1 MRDLN
6 EEYKKEIAD
15 KKKRQLILAGAA
27 IFGSIIILSILLIG
41 GPYYNVWASE
51 KSGQAAY
58 MKATQD
64 RNIMILESTAR
75 EEAAK
80 HNFNVTVID
89 AKAHAES
96 IRIIGEELEKNP
108 DYLTYMWIQDTG
120 DAGDET
126 YIYVPSGEFGMPIQE
141 AGRTVKLN
149 PAAMMASA

>member
-6 EEYKKEIAD
+6 EEYEEIRSD
-15 KKKRQLILAGAA
+15 EKKRKTIIAGA
-27 IFGSIIILSILLIG
+27 IILGSIIILGILLIG

-80 HNFNVTVID
+80 HNYNVTVID

-96 IRIIGEELEKNP
+96 IRIIGGELEKNP

-141 AGRTVKLN
+141 AGRIAKFTP
-149 PAAMMASA
+149 PAFKAEA

>member
-1 MRDLN
+1 MSALT
-6 EEYKKEIAD
+6 EYEKAMAD
-15 KKKRQLILAGAA
+15 KKKRQAIIAGAA
-27 IFGSIIILSILLIG
+27 IFGAAIILAILLIG

-80 HNFNVTVID
+80 HNYNVTVID

-96 IRIIGEELEKNP
+96 IRIIGGELEKNP

-141 AGRTVKLN
+141 AGRIAKFTPPRKLQER
-149 PAAMMASA
+149 A

>member
-1 MRDLN
+1 MREMSD
-6 EEYKKEIAD
+6 YEIAMED
-15 KKKRQLILAGAA
+15 KKKKRQAIMAGAA
-27 IFGSIIILSILLIG
+27 ILGGIILSLLLIG

-80 HNFNVTVID
+80 HNYNVTVID

-96 IRIIGEELEKNP
+96 IRIIGGELEKNP

-141 AGRTVKLN
+141 AGRIAKFTPPRKLQER
-149 PAAMMASA
+149 A